1 MKIEKYQQY
10 LDAFN
15 ARDYDTICSFFSP
28 DIVLYTEGHTIKG
41 EQGIRD
47 FYRFF
52 HAYVE
57 EQIQLKRFAA
67 NNDHVFAEGTMHLKG
82 IQHLS
87 REKLEEMGY
96 QRFVEVPQGLE
107 VDVELFLHYD
117 LNEAG
122 QFTEIR
128 CASYTPPEI

>member
-1 MKIEKYQQY
+1 MNKSRYQEY
-10 LDAFN
+10 LEAFN
-15 ARDYDTICSFFSP
+15 ARDYDTICTFFAP

-47 FYRFF
+47 FYQFF

-57 EQIQLKRFAA
+57 EQIQLKRYAA
-67 NNDHVFAEGTMHLKG
+67 NSEHVFAEGTMHLKG

-87 REKLEEMGY
+87 RKKLEEMGF
-96 QRFVEVPQGLE
+96 QRFVEVPKGLE

-117 LNEAG
+117 LKDG
-122 QFTEIR
+122 LFTEIR
-128 CASYTPPEI
+128 CASFTPPD